1 MSERRIL
8 MIGSQCRALGRLAF
22 LPQAAQELYAVM
34 IDPGDCVSAI
44 EGGGLLIDP
53 TVEETK
59 GAIKSAYLRAAKDEA
74 TLFIAYIGHGE
85 KSGDDYYLL
94 PNDAEN
100 PPILDTAVHL
110 TNLIKEAHKKAP
122 GKVDGFGSEPSQR
135 RAIHAICEASRVA
148 SLGLQPAPRLRMSA
162 FYECV
167 EVAKWPLPS
176 AHGTGQN
183 KRLPKRPTLPVKPAK
198 WKQPK
203 PAIWPLIE

>member
-44 EGGGLLIDP
+44 EGGGGLLIDP

-100 PPILDTAVHL
+100 PPDSDTAVHL
-110 TNLIKEAHKKAP
+110 TNLIKEAHKKGAP
-122 GKVDGFGSEPSQR
+122 QGLCAKQR
-135 RAIHAICEASRVA
+135 
-148 SLGLQPAPRLRMSA
+148 
-162 FYECV
+162 
-167 EVAKWPLPS
+167 
-176 AHGTGQN
+176 
-183 KRLPKRPTLPVKPAK
+183 
-198 WKQPK
+198 
-203 PAIWPLIE
+203 